1 MAGIN
6 TASILTSNNFYICI
20 PLNPINAI
28 ASNPAQIKAIGIP
41 LNGAGIA
48 EYSILSLIP
57 ASKTNASENPTATAK
72 PFTTVS
78 IKLYPSWILMMATPS
93 TAQFVVIRGRKTP
106 SALYSDGDVLAIAIS
121 TNWTNAAIIRIKA
134 IVWRYPNP
142 NGANKNDKQAK

>member
-1 MAGIN
+1 M
-6 TASILTSNNFYICI
+6 LVRI
-20 PLNPINAI
+20 PTDNC
-28 ASNPAQIKAIGIP
+28 
-41 LNGAGIA
+41 
-48 EYSILSLIP
+48 
-57 ASKTNASENPTATAK
+57 KTIYNSFN
-72 PFTTVS
+72 
-78 IKLYPSWILMMATPS
+78 KLYPSWILMMATPS